1 MIVTEIIGGILA
13 ILAVVIPVILKIVQ
27 SRKANRNDLG
37 KVESAE
43 LLAGMDA
50 VDRRDD
56 ERVQPVQK
64 HD

>member
-1 MIVTEIIGGILA
+1 MGAAEIIGGILA

-37 KVESAE
+37 KVENAE

>member
-1 MIVTEIIGGILA
+1 MGATEIIGGILA